1 VIDSAI
7 DSPVRWRFSTSE
19 PAASGPA
26 AERPFVRVVLGRTW
40 PTIASAGPGPQA
52 LTGARPHDEDGAAC
66 NQQRQ
71 GDQQMTA
78 EQPARAERASGR
90 RLVTLGLVLAVIAF
104 GGLLARRSFPALDYP
119 SSHLISW
126 ELEQGLGA
134 SRTADAAS
142 VVWVSIVWPPRAPT
156 PPDAS
161 WLEPLITYTPLAVMI
176 TLHSSIPVGCDSTTL
191 PCVGTYLSTIAVPI
205 RLSEPLAG
213 RTLFDGSTFPPA
225 VRGSP

>member
-1 VIDSAI
+1 
-7 DSPVRWRFSTSE
+7 
-19 PAASGPA
+19 
-26 AERPFVRVVLGRTW
+26 
-40 PTIASAGPGPQA
+40 
-52 LTGARPHDEDGAAC
+52 
-66 NQQRQ
+66 
-71 GDQQMTA
+71 MTA
-78 EQPARAERASGR
+78 EQPARAERAGGR
-90 RLVTLGLVLAVIAF
+90 RLVILGIVLAIIAC
-104 GGLLARRSFPALDYP
+104 GGLLAQRSFPAFIYP

-126 ELEQGLGA
+126 ELERSVGT

-142 VVWVSIVWPPRAPT
+142 VVWVSIVWPPGAPT

-176 TLHSSIPVGCDSTTL
+176 TLHSSIAVGCDSTAL

-213 RTLFDGSTFPPA
+213 RALLDGSTVPPA